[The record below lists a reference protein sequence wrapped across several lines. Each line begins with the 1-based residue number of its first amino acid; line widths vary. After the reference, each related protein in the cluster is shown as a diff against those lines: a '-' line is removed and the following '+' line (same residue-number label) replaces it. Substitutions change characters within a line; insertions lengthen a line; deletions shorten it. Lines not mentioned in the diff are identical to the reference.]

1 MDTLSPGDVPAPE
14 LTPQQREFV
23 RALRAGELHGQI
35 AATAYE
41 LGCAETEARM
51 FPRPAAKRRHLEAVP
66 S

>member
-41 LGCAETEARM
+41 LGVSEALGS
-51 FPRPAAKRRHLEAVP
+51 PRPSGKRRHLQAV

>member
-1 MDTLSPGDVPAPE
+1 METVAHEDAPAPE
-14 LTPQQREFV
+14 LTAQQREFV

-51 FPRPAAKRRHLEAVP
+51 FPRPAAKRRHLVP
-66 S
+66 VS

>member
-41 LGCAETEARM
+41 LGVSEALGS
-51 FPRPAAKRRHLEAVP
+51 PRPAGKRRHLQAVP

>member
-1 MDTLSPGDVPAPE
+1 METVAHEDAPAPE
-14 LTPQQREFV
+14 LTAQQREFV

-41 LGCAETEARM
+41 LGVSEALGS
-51 FPRPAAKRRHLEAVP
+51 PRPAGKRRHLQAVP

>member
-41 LGCAETEARM
+41 LGCA
-51 FPRPAAKRRHLEAVP
+51 
-66 S
+66 

>member
-41 LGCAETEARM
+41 LGVSEALGS
-51 FPRPAAKRRHLEAVP
+51 PRPAGKRRHLQAV